1 MEQNAAKI
9 VNSAI
14 LGLDAET
21 VIVAGKMY
29 IIMPP
34 TMRRLAGAAY
44 WLSGIE
50 GESIK
55 DAILSSSNI
64 KALCHSLSWMIQGN
78 DSLVDELLDGT
89 DTEIKEALDKAYS
102 LLSAENFTGLL
113 ALAKNVAKLTAK
125 QR

>member
-1 MEQNAAKI
+1 MEHNAAKI
-9 VNSAI
+9 VSSAI

-21 VIVAGKMY
+21 VVVAGKMY
-29 IIMPP
+29 VIMPP
-34 TMRRLAGAAY
+34 TMKKLSGAAY

-55 DAILSSSNI
+55 DAILSATNI
-64 KALCHSLSWMIQGN
+64 ESLCHALSWMIQGN
-78 DSLVDELLDGT
+78 DDLVEELLGGT
-89 DTEIKEALDKAYS
+89 DSEIKEALDKAYS
-102 LLSAENFTGLL
+102 LISTENFTGLL

>member
-9 VNSAI
+9 VSSAI
-14 LGLDAET
+14 LGLDVET

-29 IIMPP
+29 VIMPP
-34 TMRRLAGAAY
+34 TMRKLIGAAY

-50 GESIK
+50 GDSIK
-55 DAILSSSNI
+55 DAIFSATNI
-64 KALCHSLSWMIQGN
+64 EALCHALSWMIQGN
-78 DSLVDELLDGT
+78 ENLAEELLDGT
-89 DTEIKEALDKAYS
+89 DSEIKEALDKAYS
-102 LLSAENFTGLL
+102 LISAENFTGLL

>member
-1 MEQNAAKI
+1 MEHNAAKI
-9 VNSAI
+9 VSSAI

-21 VIVAGKMY
+21 VVVAGKMY
-29 IIMPP
+29 VIMPP
-34 TMRRLAGAAY
+34 TMKKLSGAAY

-55 DAILSSSNI
+55 DAILSATNI
-64 KALCHSLSWMIQGN
+64 ESLCHALSWMIQGN
-78 DSLVDELLDGT
+78 DDLVEELLDGT
-89 DTEIKEALDKAYS
+89 DSEIKEALDKAYS
-102 LLSAENFTGLL
+102 LISTENFTGLL

>member
-1 MEQNAAKI
+1 
-9 VNSAI
+9 
-14 LGLDAET
+14 
-21 VIVAGKMY
+21 
-29 IIMPP
+29 
-34 TMRRLAGAAY
+34 MRKLSGAAY
-44 WLSGIE
+44 WLSGSE

-55 DAILSSSNI
+55 DAILSSDNI
-64 KALCHSLSWMIQGN
+64 KALCHALSWMIQGN
-78 DSLVDELLDGT
+78 DGLVDELLDGT